1 MQIRDTGR
9 PLCGFALLAFLAA
22 AAPAVAADL
31 TPKKLMEF
39 GTEAA
44 RQGLWHEAAFRWE
57 RAVKGDPA
65 NARLRNNLAVAYES
79 LGRFAD
85 ADHEYREARRLDPES
100 RSIRDNHESFLKLH
114 PEFQDAAP
122 AEGAAPT
129 DAGPPK
135 DAPAGAPPPG
145 PPPPAPP
152 PPGDAPPGAAPPGA
166 VPPGETPPDDAHGG

>member
-9 PLCGFALLAFLAA
+9 PLRGFALLALLAA
-22 AAPAVAADL
+22 ATPAVAADL

-44 RQGLWHEAAFRWE
+44 RQGLWREAAFRWE

-79 LGRFAD
+79 LGRFTD

-100 RSIRDNHESFLKLH
+100 KSIRENHESFLKLH
-114 PEFQDAAP
+114 PEFQEP
-122 AEGAAPT
+122 
-129 DAGPPK
+129 
-135 DAPAGAPPPG
+135 APAGSAHPPG
-145 PPPPAPP
+145 EVPPV
-152 PPGDAPPGAAPPGA
+152 DA
-166 VPPGETPPDDAHGG
+166 PPGETPPVDVPPGDAHDG

>member
-9 PLCGFALLAFLAA
+9 PLRGFALLVLLAA

-44 RQGLWHEAAFRWE
+44 RQGLWREAAFRWE
-57 RAVKGDPA
+57 RAAKGDPA

-100 RSIRDNHESFLKLH
+100 KSIRENHESFLKLH
-114 PEFQDAAP
+114 PEFQEPAP
-122 AEGAAPT
+122 AEGAAPKGE
-129 DAGPPK
+129 APPG
-135 DAPAGAPPPG
+135 DPPPG
-145 PPPPAPP
+145 
-152 PPGDAPPGAAPPGA
+152 
-166 VPPGETPPDDAHGG
+166 EAHGG